1 MAENVKLP
9 TGGARIGRATQKS
22 TGLGVSPYGTYLL
35 SFVTFGQAV
44 LKIIIGNQLQIYDT
58 KWPPGGARIDA
69 STSKSTGLGPSWW
82 GTIVQ
87 SFVAFRQAVLKIN
100 LGNQLWTDQP
110 TNQPTNRQA
119 ADNMRPLSCGRIKM
133 Q

>member
-69 STSKSTGLGPSWW
+69 WT
-82 GTIVQ
+82 
-87 SFVAFRQAVLKIN
+87 LKIVSDRP
-100 LGNQLWTDQP
+100 LQVGNNCANFGYIPPSRFGEKPRKPIVNRRTDRRTDRRP
-110 TNQPTNRQA
+110 AN
-119 ADNMRPLSCGRIKM
+119 NMRPL
-133 Q
+133 